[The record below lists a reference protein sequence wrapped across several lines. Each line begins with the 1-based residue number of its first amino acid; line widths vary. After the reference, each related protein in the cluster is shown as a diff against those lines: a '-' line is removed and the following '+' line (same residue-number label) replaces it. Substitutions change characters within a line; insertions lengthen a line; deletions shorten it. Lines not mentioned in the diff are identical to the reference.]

1 MLPIIL
7 DNIIFSIQKSG
18 GISVVW
24 QKNIL
29 ALRESLVDNVC
40 CIEYINANEN
50 ISRKSINID
59 YIEKRNFRFL
69 FKLERYLNPSIRRD
83 KPFIFH
89 SSYYRT
95 CCNKNAI
102 NITTV
107 HDFTYEIFNSGF
119 SKWLHCWQKYRA
131 IKRSDF
137 IVCVTEN
144 TKRDLIKFLPNIDTR
159 KIRIIYNGVSSIYHP
174 LLIKPKD
181 YLGKYLLF
189 VGWRVTYKNFKLTVD
204 SIRNLDYRLVIVG
217 APLSNKER
225 KYLDRFLGKNR
236 YHSFVRISD
245 EELNELYNSAYCLCY
260 PSEYEGFGIPVLE
273 AQRAGCPVIAY
284 NASSIPEI
292 IGKTPLL
299 LMSSSISEFQE
310 KLKILEDKSVREEII
325 VNGFKNSMRF
335 SWEKMGQDYL
345 KLYREISLHN
355 A

>member
-59 YIEKRNFRFL
+59 YTKKRNFRFL

-119 SKWLHCWQKYRA
+119 SKMVALLAK
-131 IKRSDF
+131 
-137 IVCVTEN
+137 
-144 TKRDLIKFLPNIDTR
+144 
-159 KIRIIYNGVSSIYHP
+159 VSSN
-174 LLIKPKD
+174 K
-181 YLGKYLLF
+181 
-189 VGWRVTYKNFKLTVD
+189 T
-204 SIRNLDYRLVIVG
+204 IR
-217 APLSNKER
+217 
-225 KYLDRFLGKNR
+225 F
-236 YHSFVRISD
+236 
-245 EELNELYNSAYCLCY
+245 YCVCY
-260 PSEYEGFGIPVLE
+260 
-273 AQRAGCPVIAY
+273 
-284 NASSIPEI
+284 
-292 IGKTPLL
+292 
-299 LMSSSISEFQE
+299 
-310 KLKILEDKSVREEII
+310 
-325 VNGFKNSMRF
+325 
-335 SWEKMGQDYL
+335 
-345 KLYREISLHN
+345 
-355 A
+355 